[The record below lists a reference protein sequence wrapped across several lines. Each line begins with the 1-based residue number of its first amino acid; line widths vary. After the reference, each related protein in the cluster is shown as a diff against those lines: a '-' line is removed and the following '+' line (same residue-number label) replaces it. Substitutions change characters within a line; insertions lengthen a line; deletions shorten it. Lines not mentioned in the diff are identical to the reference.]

1 MAHRTTRTDRLFLS
15 FICLFVLSGAAVNG
29 LAATATQVCESS
41 TWSNCGAAVRA
52 ELDRNPTDPKTI
64 LTLANAWAV
73 SYDKQYNWLRS
84 KGKLQQ
90 SVPDSEKIFDE
101 LRSKVD
107 PLDIVT
113 DKVKDKLIET
123 AVKRYFSRLA
133 PLVAVASGPIGQG
146 LKAFFTSSDIATDYD
161 ELRLMNDDIQS
172 RVGRLLAPYL
182 KTDWKAM
189 LTNAAQQAVPSLKK
203 P

>member
-1 MAHRTTRTDRLFLS
+1 VSLV
-15 FICLFVLSGAAVNG
+15 CVFVLTGVGVNG
-29 LAATATQVCESS
+29 FAATAAQICENS

-52 ELDRNPTDPKTI
+52 ELDRKPTDPKTI

-84 KGKLQQ
+84 KGRLQQ

-113 DKVKDKLIET
+113 DKVKDKIIET

-133 PLVAVASGPIGQG
+133 PVVVIASGPIGQA

-161 ELRLMNDDIQS
+161 ELRLMNEDIQA
-172 RVGRLLAPYL
+172 RVSTLLAPYL

-189 LTNAAQQAVPSLKK
+189 LTNAAQQAVPSLKQH
-203 P
+203 

>member
-1 MAHRTTRTDRLFLS
+1 MAQAKKFAGRLLVS
-15 FICLFVLSGAAVNG
+15 LICILVWTGVGTNAF
-29 LAATATQVCESS
+29 AATATEVCENS

-52 ELDRNPTDPKTI
+52 ELDRKPTDPKTI
-64 LTLANAWAV
+64 IMLANAWAG

-84 KGKLQQ
+84 KGQLQK

-107 PLDIVT
+107 PLDIVA
-113 DKVKDKLIET
+113 DKVKDKVIET

-133 PLVAVASGPIGQG
+133 PLVVIASGPIGQA

-161 ELRLMNDDIQS
+161 ELRLMNEDIQA
-172 RVGRLLAPYL
+172 RVSALLAPYL
-182 KTDWKAM
+182 KPDWKSM
-189 LTNAAQQAVPSLKK
+189 LTNAVQQAVPSLKQN
-203 P
+203 